1 MKKFLFSV
9 LALMLVFC
17 VGAFAQV
24 DSTAVSN
31 VTTSGITLLFD
42 NFGKL
47 ISNNV
52 WTVVFFVCFIL
63 SEILAAVK
71 FTPKNSVGQVLWYA
85 LKAIVKFFA
94 SKKS

>member
-17 VGAFAQV
+17 VSAFAQV

>member
-1 MKKFLFSV
+1 MKKFLMCL
-9 LALMLVFC
+9 LAV
-17 VGAFAQV
+17 AFVSIGVYAQI

-31 VTTSGITLLFD
+31 VATSGITLLFD

-63 SEILAAVK
+63 SEIFAAVK
-71 FTPKNSVGQVLWYA
+71 FVPKNSVLQVLWYA